1 MTRERPAWLP
11 ILPGAQLWAATDV
24 LGDELAERRPA
35 RRWPWGRV
43 VLLALGVVAVLAV
56 SAVGAVWLGAT
67 AAYRA

>member
-43 VLLALGVVAVLAV
+43 VLLALVVIALLTLAV
-56 SAVGAVWLGAT
+56 AGAVWLGEL
-67 AAYRA
+67 AAYRV